1 VLVNNTHCVELVTCG
16 VIRFLELFNYFKE
29 LMFMLYVISS
39 CVLLFV
45 CGVQYLTIEKTSLV
59 VPVLL
64 CVSVAIES
72 DVD

>member
-1 VLVNNTHCVELVTCG
+1 
-16 VIRFLELFNYFKE
+16 
-29 LMFMLYVISS
+29 MLYVISS

-72 DVD
+72 DVDWTFKVLYLCSVHDRVNT